1 MTDDP
6 KKPDTEEAPDA
17 PEDEQPEPATDPVI
31 EAPAPAPEDDASRP
45 QEDPNA

>member
-17 PEDEQPEPATDPVI
+17 PDDEQPEPATDPVI
-31 EAPAPAPEDDASRP
+31 EAPAPATEDDASTSP
-45 QEDPNA
+45 EEG